1 MIECD
6 GARTIQRRVHD
17 MVDGLL
23 KFARVLEPESADAT
37 PAIVRSRH
45 VGTNIFS
52 VPLATFAGKSQLPFM
67 KVVAD
72 ASPAWTMWNGWL
84 ILAAHREHIERI
96 LDAQYGLVPV
106 LGSVKD
112 VRELRLRESGRSAV
126 SIVQPDLATEVLE
139 EWLASYDSGA
149 PSLLDPVWW
158 GGQPRTGAG
167 GSTSP
172 IRGVELMEETAVVV
186 VKSVDKGSAA
196 GGRLAPGDRILGI
209 DGSLLT
215 TDAPLA
221 DLAARWKKSRN
232 RAGPTLRIQ
241 RGESLADV
249 TVPKSQ
255 ATERVPRRRID
266 PAGAVREI
274 AALGRAL
281 EFASYA
287 VDVSHTAHYSA
298 RVSLRFR
305 SGQVTK
311 ANTK

>member
-1 MIECD
+1 
-6 GARTIQRRVHD
+6 
-17 MVDGLL
+17 
-23 KFARVLEPESADAT
+23 
-37 PAIVRSRH
+37 
-45 VGTNIFS
+45 
-52 VPLATFAGKSQLPFM
+52 
-67 KVVAD
+67 
-72 ASPAWTMWNGWL
+72 
-84 ILAAHREHIERI
+84 
-96 LDAQYGLVPV
+96 
-106 LGSVKD
+106 
-112 VRELRLRESGRSAV
+112 
-126 SIVQPDLATEVLE
+126 
-139 EWLASYDSGA
+139 
-149 PSLLDPVWW
+149 
-158 GGQPRTGAG
+158 
-167 GSTSP
+167 
-172 IRGVELMEETAVVV
+172 MEETAVVV

-241 RGESLADV
+241 RGESFADV

-311 ANTK
+311 ANAKLCRRGHCPLGSIGDSVLAISAHVRISYYTRFDKSLARLACI